1 MRPRPFA
8 ACAVLAAASLTAW
21 APGVHG
27 TDALPLVFE
36 EISFTAAG
44 TPVAGRAQLVTPS
57 DLDALVAQARAGTL
71 RRIELQVGPG
81 PLRDALRGASEG
93 GSRFR
98 LTADLPAAAGEE
110 ETYLSLTMTAVRI
123 TRFNVHG
130 ASARVSIVPG
140 RVDLVAVAAQRRPAQ
155 AQGTPRTAPR
165 PAGGGGSL
173 QTPGGPP
180 VVPSKRPGA
189 GLPDQGLGAPPLPDL
204 EIRKVAPAPGA
215 PNALAVTVRNDG
227 VGPAGATQLKLYVPA
242 DGGKVLTAQAPVPA
256 LAAGQSAEVKIGVGG
271 QPIAEANL
279 RVDDPNVVGET
290 DELNNGFH
298 YTAGK

>member
-1 MRPRPFA
+1 MTPRLFA
-8 ACAVLAAASLTAW
+8 TCTVLVVAASLTIG
-21 APGVHG
+21 APSARG
-27 TDALPLVFE
+27 TE
-36 EISFTAAG
+36 ELTLHFVMFTATG
-44 TPVAGRAQLVTPS
+44 TPVRGRAQLVTPAK
-57 DLDALVAQARAGTL
+57 LDALVAQARAGTL

-81 PLRDALRGASEG
+81 PFGDALRRARED

-98 LTADLPAAAGEE
+98 LTADVRDPEGE
-110 ETYLSLTMTAVRI
+110 TSLTVTFKN
-123 TRFNVHG
+123 TL
-130 ASARVSIVPG
+130 VSSYQSGGGVGIVPG
-140 RVDLVAVAAQRRPAQ
+140 QVEVTPLAAGRPT
-155 AQGTPRTAPR
+155 GAP
-165 PAGGGGSL
+165 GSL

-180 VVPSKRPGA
+180 VLPGKRPGA
-189 GLPDQGLGAPPLPDL
+189 GNPDQGLVAPPLPDL

-256 LAAGQSAEVKIGVGG
+256 LAAGQSTEVKIGFGG
-271 QPIAEANL
+271 QPIVEANL

>member
-8 ACAVLAAASLTAW
+8 ACAVLVAASLIIG
-21 APGVHG
+21 APSAHG
-27 TDALPLVFE
+27 SEALTLHFV
-36 EISFTAAG
+36 EISRTAAG
-44 TPVAGRAQLVTPS
+44 TPVAGRAELVTPS

-98 LTADLPAAAGEE
+98 LTADLPAPAGEE
-110 ETYLSLTMTAVRI
+110 TYHSLELSAVRI

-140 RVDLVAVAAQRRPAQ
+140 RVDL
-155 AQGTPRTAPR
+155 TPRTAPR

-180 VVPSKRPGA
+180 VLPGKRPGA
-189 GLPDQGLGAPPLPDL
+189 GNPDQGLVAPPLPDL

-256 LAAGQSAEVKIGVGG
+256 LAAGQSTEVKIGVGG
-271 QPIAEANL
+271 QPIVEANL
-279 RVDDPNVVGET
+279 RADDPNVVGET

-298 YTAGK
+298 YTAEK

>member
-1 MRPRPFA
+1 MTPRLFA
-8 ACAVLAAASLTAW
+8 TCTVLVVAASLTIG
-21 APGVHG
+21 APSARG
-27 TDALPLVFE
+27 TE
-36 EISFTAAG
+36 ELTLHFVMFTATG
-44 TPVAGRAQLVTPS
+44 TPVRGRAQLVTPAK
-57 DLDALVAQARAGTL
+57 LDALVAQARAGTL

-81 PLRDALRGASEG
+81 PLGDALRRARED

-98 LTADLPAAAGEE
+98 LTADVRDPEA
-110 ETYLSLTMTAVRI
+110 ETYLTVK
-123 TRFNVHG
+123 FENVLVSSYQSG
-130 ASARVSIVPG
+130 GGGLSRDSARVGIVPG
-140 RVDLVAVAAQRRPAQ
+140 QVEVTPLAAGRPT
-155 AQGTPRTAPR
+155 GAP
-165 PAGGGGSL
+165 GSL

-180 VVPSKRPGA
+180 VLPGKRPGA
-189 GLPDQGLGAPPLPDL
+189 GNPDQGLVAPPLPDL

-256 LAAGQSAEVKIGVGG
+256 LAAGQSTEVKIGVGG
-271 QPIAEANL
+271 QPIVEANL

-298 YTAGK
+298 YTAEK